1 MIDGR
6 FRFDNFVV
14 GSANRLAVSAVRAVA
29 ESPGSI
35 YNPLFIYSASGLGKT
50 HLLGALGFAARSL
63 HPELHVEYFAVEDFV
78 DQLHSAI
85 ASGQGESFRR
95 RWQSFGVL
103 LLDDV
108 QFLTG
113 RTETQSELL
122 RVFNA
127 LQGSSRQIVLTSDRP
142 PNEITDVDQR
152 LVTRL
157 SGGLIVDIGAPDYET
172 RVAIL
177 RHLCAERSLRFGNG
191 VLEEVASAPTRN
203 VRELQGAL
211 NRLVAQQAIAEIP
224 LAPHEARNA
233 MRDPQEEQGPA
244 NDEYESFLTDMAVA
258 IADSV
263 EEWRLRLGERIARWS
278 GEGFATDRLQRLL
291 EQVDAPDLEA
301 EEARFAAICD
311 RLRAIEAEAIRLD
324 AKFAGMAVF
333 RDPEKLVDAED
344 LLVRALALCDPPPA
358 PRPELTLETMVAAP
372 ANQVALRAAVEVLA
386 APGQRY
392 NPLVIVGPNHSG
404 KSHLVHAIGNALAA
418 KETGTWTVG
427 CVDAD
432 QFTDEL
438 IAAIQGDTVDRW
450 RARYRA
456 CDALVVD
463 NVHRLAGKERTQ
475 EELFHLFNTLHERG
489 RQIVLASAV
498 APSQLTDIA
507 PRLRSRF
514 DGGLVAHIGRIPEAE
529 RIARH
534 TPVPPGD
541 EAAAP
546 TIDVPFLTPVDG
558 IERLGA
564 PHGAVV
570 LDLARSTPGV
580 ADTFFLDPEKVVTD
594 WPDVDGRV
602 IEEPR

>member
-29 ESPGSI
+29 DSPGSV

-63 HPELHVEYFAVEDFV
+63 HPDLHVEYFAVEDFV
-78 DQLHSAI
+78 DQLHAAI
-85 ASGQGESFRR
+85 ASGQGETFRR

-127 LQGSSRQIVLTSDRP
+127 LQGSSRQIVMTSDRP
-142 PNEITDVDQR
+142 PSEITDVDQR
-152 LVTRL
+152 LITRL

-177 RHLCAERSLRFGNG
+177 RHLCAERSIQFGSG

-211 NRLVAQQAIAEIP
+211 NRLVAQQAIANVP
-224 LAPHEARNA
+224 LAPHEARSVV
-233 MRDPQEEQGPA
+233 RDPDVQDSPA
-244 NDEYESFLTDMAVA
+244 EDEYESFLTDMAAA
-258 IADSV
+258 IAHSV

-291 EQVDAPDLEA
+291 DQADAPDLEA

-324 AKFAGMAVF
+324 VKFTGMAVF
-333 RDPEKLVDAED
+333 RDPERLADAED
-344 LLVRALALCDPPPA
+344 LLVRALALCDPPPG
-358 PRPELTLETMVAAP
+358 PRPELTFESIVAAP
-372 ANQVALRAAVEVLA
+372 ANQVALRAAVEVLSL
-386 APGQRY
+386 PGQHY

-404 KSHLVHAIGNALAA
+404 KSHLIHAIGNALAA
-418 KETGTWTVG
+418 REDGSWAVA

-438 IAAIQGDTVDRW
+438 IAAIQSDTVDRW
-450 RARYRA
+450 RSRYRA
-456 CDALVVD
+456 CDALIVD

-475 EELFHLFNTLHERG
+475 EELFHLFNALHERG

-498 APSQLTDIA
+498 TPSQLTDIA
-507 PRLRSRF
+507 PRLRSRM
-514 DGGLVAHIGRIPEAE
+514 DGGLVAHLGRVTEAE

-546 TIDVPFLTPVDG
+546 TIDTPFLTPAEGLD
-558 IERLGA
+558 RLTAASG
-564 PHGAVV
+564 GMV
-570 LDLARSTPGV
+570 LDLVRATPGI

-594 WPDVDGRV
+594 WPDADGRA